1 MSILIPVALVGG
13 TVWALWLAFRA
24 YLLKSP
30 LDNVPG
36 PTRTSLTQGNLG
48 DLFNRYGWDYHDR
61 IATQYPGVAKYH
73 GPFGTR
79 GLYVWDPQA
88 LHNIVIKEQHIYEEP
103 RWFLSWFE
111 MAFGPSLL
119 STMGDYHRRQ
129 RKMLNPVF
137 SIAHMRDL
145 TPIFYSTVHRLR
157 TAVENQVGHGTKEVD
172 VLNWMGRT
180 ALELIGQGGL
190 GYSFDPL
197 VTESRNPYG
206 DAIKM
211 FIPLSFTLHYYRI
224 IFPKVRNIGNALFQ
238 RIFLDLYP
246 SKDVQRMRGVV
257 KTMHDHAKE
266 IHQSKLAA
274 LAHGDVALEHQI
286 GEGKDL
292 ISTLLKANMKAE
304 GDDKLPDAEVLG
316 QLGSLV
322 NAATDTTSNA
332 LSRTFQ
338 LLAERQDIQDKVRA
352 EVLEASPDGADIPYD
367 ILVDLPWIDAICRE
381 TLRLYPPV
389 TMLSREVRQ
398 DVMMPLTEPI
408 RGEDGST
415 LTEIFVPKDTTV
427 IIGIRA
433 CNRSKAIWGED
444 ALEWKP
450 ERWINKLPESVTAAR
465 VPGVYSNLMTFIGGG
480 RACIGFKFSQ
490 LEMKVVLAVLLRSF
504 KFHPSNKDIVW
515 NLAGVNYP
523 TVGKD
528 TTDPSM
534 PMMLERLKY

>member
-1 MSILIPVALVGG
+1 MSILIPVTLVCGI
-13 TVWALWLAFRA
+13 TWALWQALRA
-24 YLLKSP
+24 YVLKSP

-36 PTRTSLTQGNLG
+36 PARASLTQGNLG
-48 DLFNRYGWDYHDR
+48 DLFNRYGWEHHDR
-61 IATQYPGVAKYH
+61 IATEYPGVAKYH

-79 GLYVWDPQA
+79 GLYVWDPKA

-103 RWFLSWFE
+103 RWFLTWLE

-119 STMGDYHRRQ
+119 STIGDYHRRQ

-145 TPIFYSTVHRLR
+145 APIFYSTVHRLR
-157 TAVENQVGHGTKEVD
+157 AGVENQVGNGTEEVD
-172 VLNWMGRT
+172 ILNWMGRT

-197 VTESRNPYG
+197 VTESRNAYG
-206 DAIKM
+206 DAIKA
-211 FIPLSFTLHYYRI
+211 FVPLTFALHYYRI
-224 IFPKVRNIGNALFQ
+224 LFPKVRNIGNAIFQ

-246 SKDVQRMRGVV
+246 SQNVQRMRGVV
-257 KTMHDHAKE
+257 NTMHAHAKE
-266 IHQSKLAA
+266 IHQSKLVA
-274 LAHGDVALEHQI
+274 LAHGDAAVIHQI

-292 ISTLLKANMKAE
+292 ISTLMKANMKAE

-316 QLGSLV
+316 QIGSLV

-338 LLAERQDIQDKVRA
+338 LLADRPDIQDKVRA
-352 EVLEASPDGADIPYD
+352 ELLEASPDGADIPYD
-367 ILVDLPWIDAICRE
+367 TLVDLPWLDAICRE

-389 TMLSREVRQ
+389 TIMSREVRQ
-398 DVMMPLTEPI
+398 DVVMPLSEPI
-408 RGEDGST
+408 RGVDGRT
-415 LTEIFVPKDTTV
+415 LSEIFVPKDTTV

-433 CNRSKAIWGED
+433 CNRNKAIWGED

-450 ERWINKLPESVTAAR
+450 ERWINKLPESVTAAH
-465 VPGVYSNLMTFIGGG
+465 VPGVYANLMTFLGGG

-504 KFHPSNKDIVW
+504 KFHPSKKDIFW
-515 NLAGVNYP
+515 NLAGVAYP
-523 TVGKD
+523 TVGKVALE
-528 TTDPSM
+528 PSM
-534 PMMLERLKY
+534 PMMLSSIKY